1 MTTKPTHNESN
12 PNESP
17 ASSPKERPS
26 LRLSGSTIVWI
37 GVILAVIISI
47 AGALTRAKL
56 GPDKQ
61 NIFVR
66 GLFDLVGEYVK
77 EHHGE
82 WPHSWEDLKTVP
94 TEGKWYHP
102 MDFEK
107 AKETVDIDF
116 DADPKVI
123 AHQMPYQF
131 EAIRAKKAVLDYRSD
146 PRVSILI
153 ETIRRELE
161 EKPAT
166 P

>member
-1 MTTKPTHNESN
+1 MTNDPTGSEQNPSN
-12 PNESP
+12 P
-17 ASSPKERPS
+17 AERPS
-26 LRLSGSTIVWI
+26 LRLSGRTIVWT
-37 GVILAVIISI
+37 GVILAIIISI

-61 NIFVR
+61 NVFVR

-77 EHHGE
+77 QHHGE
-82 WPHSWEDLKTVP
+82 WPRSWEDLETVP

-102 MDFEK
+102 IDFKK
-107 AKETVDIDF
+107 AQETVEIDF
-116 DADPKVI
+116 HADPSVI
-123 AHQMPYQF
+123 AHQMPNQF
-131 EAIRAKKAVLDYRSD
+131 TAIRAKKPVLDYRSD

-161 EKPAT
+161 EKPAK